1 MYRNILSNF
10 WKDVFFNELWIMN
23 LDQIKQPFLHRFP
36 GDFSGN
42 PRQRQTPK
50 ILFSTTEIAHF
61 DTSELIIFNEKLSEE
76 IGLGT
81 IENEADKD
89 FLNAKILPENVK
101 TYATAYAGHQFGNWA
116 GQLGDGRAIFAGE
129 IENSEGEKTEIQWKG
144 AGATPYSR
152 HADGRA
158 VLRSSVREYLMS
170 EAMHHLGIPT
180 TRALSLS
187 YSGEQVVRD
196 LLYDGNATYEKGA
209 VMTRTAPSFLRFGHF
224 EWISAQ
230 NEHTTLQ
237 QLTDFTL
244 ENYFPEVDRNHP
256 HQYAEFFRIV
266 AEKTADMLVEWF
278 RVGFVHGVMN
288 TDNMSILG
296 LTIDYG
302 PFSFL
307 DEYDLNFTPNT
318 TDLPGRRYAFGNQAK
333 IAQWNLWQLANALFP
348 LIKNESTLEK
358 ILNDFNTNFWIKH
371 DEMMA
376 RKFGFDRVLPSD
388 GEFFTEAQQFMQ
400 DLEIDYTLF
409 FKQLETYTPN
419 VAYKTHFKEVFYSR
433 ITEDHDK
440 KLKDFLNTYRSRLAE
455 NTISITDSLEMMR
468 RTNPKFILR
477 NYLLFECI
485 NELNE
490 GKKEL
495 LTKLL
500 IALENPYE
508 EIYPEFSLKRPSVYD
523 GQAGCSTLSC
533 SS

>member
-1 MYRNILSNF
+1 
-10 WKDVFFNELWIMN
+10 MN
-23 LDQIKQPFLHRFP
+23 LDHITQQYLYLFP
-36 GDFSGN
+36 GDLSGN
-42 PRQRQTPK
+42 KRQRQTPK
-50 ILFSTTEIAHF
+50 IVVSTTEIAHF
-61 DTSELIIFNEKLSEE
+61 ENPDLIIFNEKLSAE
-76 IGLGT
+76 IGLGK
-81 IENEADKD
+81 IENEEDKD
-89 FLNAKILPENVK
+89 FLNAKALPSTMK

-129 IENSEGEKTEIQWKG
+129 IKNKEGEKTEIQWKG

-170 EAMHHLGIPT
+170 EAMFHLGVST

-187 YSGEQVVRD
+187 FSGEQVVRD
-196 LLYDGNATYEKGA
+196 MLYDGNAAYEKGA
-209 VMTRTAPSFLRFGHF
+209 VMTRVAASFLRFGHF
-224 EWISAQ
+224 ELLSAQ
-230 NEHTTLQ
+230 GEFETLK
-237 QLTDFTL
+237 QLTDFAI
-244 ENYFPEVDRNHP
+244 ENYFPQIEKDSEDK
-256 HQYAEFFRIV
+256 YAAFFQSV
-266 AEKTADMLVEWF
+266 ADKTAEMIVDWF

-348 LIKNESTLEK
+348 LIKEEAKLET
-358 ILNDFNTNFWIKH
+358 ILNNFNTTFWKKH

-376 RKFGFDRVLPSD
+376 KKFGFDEVQEAD
-388 GEFFTEAQQFMQ
+388 GEFFTEAQQLMQ
-400 DLEIDYTLF
+400 DLKIDYTLF
-409 FKQLETYTPN
+409 FKQLESYSES
-419 VAYKTHFKEVFYSR
+419 VDYKIHFKEVFYTR
-433 ITEDHDK
+433 ISEEQ
-440 KLKDFLNTYRSRLAE
+440 FLQLREFLQSYKERLTK
-455 NTISITDSLEMMR
+455 NTISKEDSVRLMKK
-468 RTNPKFILR
+468 TNPKFILR
-477 NYLLFECI
+477 NYLLFECS

-490 GKKEL
+490 GKKDL
-495 LTKLL
+495 LNKLV

-508 EIYPEFSLKRPSVYD
+508 EIYPDFSVKRPIEYD
-523 GQAGCSTLSC
+523 GQTGCSTLSC

>member
-1 MYRNILSNF
+1 
-10 WKDVFFNELWIMN
+10 MN
-23 LDQIKQPFLHRFP
+23 LDQIKQPYLKTFP

-50 ILFSTTEIAHF
+50 VLFSTTEIAQF
-61 DTSELIIFNEKLSEE
+61 ENPELIIFNEKLSEE
-76 IGLGT
+76 IGMGK
-81 IENEADKD
+81 IENQEDID
-89 FLNAKILPENVK
+89 FLNASKLTDNIK

-129 IENSEGEKTEIQWKG
+129 IENENGRKTEVQWKG

-170 EAMHHLGIPT
+170 EAMYHLGIPT

-187 YSGEQVVRD
+187 FSGEQVVRD
-196 LLYDGNATYEKGA
+196 MLYDGNAAYEKGA
-209 VMTRTAPSFLRFGHF
+209 VITRTSPSFLRFGHF
-224 EWISAQ
+224 ELLSAQ
-230 NEHTTLQ
+230 GETATLQ
-237 QLTDFTL
+237 QLADFAI
-244 ENYFPEVDRNHP
+244 ENYFPQIDLSHSDK
-256 HQYAEFFRIV
+256 YAEFFKTV
-266 AEKTADMLVEWF
+266 AEKTADMIVEWF

-348 LIKNESTLEK
+348 LIKDESKLED
-358 ILNDFNTNFWIKH
+358 ILNDFNTNFWKKH

-376 RKFGFDRVLPSD
+376 RKFGFNSLKKGDDDL
-388 GEFFTEAQQFMQ
+388 FTKAQQLMQ

-409 FKQLETYTPN
+409 FKQLETYSETIDFK
-419 VAYKTHFKEVFYSR
+419 VHFKDVFYSK
-433 ITEDHDK
+433 ITDK
-440 KLKDFLNTYRSRLAE
+440 QFEKLKDFLSLYQNRLE
-455 NTISITDSLEMMR
+455 KNTISRADSLNLMKT
-468 RTNPKFILR
+468 TNPKFILR

-490 GKKEL
+490 GKKDLLNKL
-495 LTKLL
+495 LT
-500 IALENPYE
+500 ALENPYE
-508 EIYPEFSLKRPSVYD
+508 EIYPEFSIKRPNEYD
-523 GQAGCSTLSC
+523 GQTGCSTLSC